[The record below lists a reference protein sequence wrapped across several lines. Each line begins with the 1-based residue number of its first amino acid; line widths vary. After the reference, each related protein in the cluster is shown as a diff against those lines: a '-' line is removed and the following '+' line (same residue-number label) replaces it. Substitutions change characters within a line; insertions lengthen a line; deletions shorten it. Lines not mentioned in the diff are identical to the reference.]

1 MAPWSLNWYQNG
13 KVSQPAGTACRVAP
27 GGSGPGR
34 YRILTARP
42 TKQEEKNVQWLNEPA
57 HWSEEPG
64 VLTVTA
70 DAGTDFWR
78 TTGYGYIR
86 DDGHLY
92 ATALAGDFDLSMRLR
107 GAYTAQY
114 DQAGAMVRVSER
126 HWLKT
131 GIEYFDGKIRFST
144 VVTND
149 YSSWAMAQLPAGL
162 GELRLLLTR
171 RGDAVEVRYAAGDG
185 ELELAALAYLPPGEA
200 LAGAMSAA
208 PEGGGFQATFHD
220 LTITPRP

>member
-1 MAPWSLNWYQNG
+1 M
-13 KVSQPAGTACRVAP
+13 
-27 GGSGPGR
+27 
-34 YRILTARP
+34 
-42 TKQEEKNVQWLNEPA
+42 QWLNEPVQ
-57 HWSEEPG
+57 WSEEPG

-78 TTGYGYIR
+78 TTGYGYVR

-107 GAYTAQY
+107 GAYADQY

-131 GIEYFDGKIRFST
+131 GVEYFDGRIRFST

-171 RGDAVEVRYAAGDG
+171 RGDAVEVRYAAGEG
-185 ELELAALAYLPPGEA
+185 KLELAALAYLPPGEA
-200 LAGAMSAA
+200 LAGAMCAA
-208 PEGGGFQATFHD
+208 PEGGGFRATFHD
-220 LTITPRP
+220 LTITPCRP